1 MRLYHGV
8 ACMHF
13 FPLPFLVCLY
23 VYIDNKCVS
32 CLAQM
37 VSLFILRLPM
47 RSAVPFLILPP
58 YVATKFIKDLL
69 HLGTGNALTKQQMH
83 RDSVI
88 LLINIC
94 ILRYQAA
101 ENINQTDIL
110 VVQKNMNQLHF
121 DQFGHKQQLYHPKN
135 K

>member
-47 RSAVPFLILPP
+47 RSAVPFLI
-58 YVATKFIKDLL
+58 
-69 HLGTGNALTKQQMH
+69 
-83 RDSVI
+83 
-88 LLINIC
+88 
-94 ILRYQAA
+94 
-101 ENINQTDIL
+101 
-110 VVQKNMNQLHF
+110 
-121 DQFGHKQQLYHPKN
+121 
-135 K
+135 

>member
-58 YVATKFIKDLL
+58 YVATKFIKDVL

-83 RDSVI
+83 RDSV
-88 LLINIC
+88 LADKYLHTQVPSCRKHQPN
-94 ILRYQAA
+94 RYTSSTKEYESA
-101 ENINQTDIL
+101 TL
-110 VVQKNMNQLHF
+110 
-121 DQFGHKQQLYHPKN
+121 
-135 K
+135 